1 MSFCLSPLSECLG
14 YYEGQNIVS
23 SRPQMVVGFAIKVIM
38 SCSRSVCDFKLRSD
52 CPNVPPFCSVNVG
65 TSQLV
70 KQCVEALL

>member
-1 MSFCLSPLSECLG
+1 M
-14 YYEGQNIVS
+14 S